1 MGSRYTTIQQHE
13 PLRIPSNWGSQEK
26 RLIAQLEETFDDIY
40 RRFGRLKLSDL
51 SESLRR
57 EVSSTIDGVKTHSTL
72 IEQNAQEIVLKA
84 EQIETLNGQVG
95 TLDDQV
101 SALSGQMKSA
111 QTSITQNAQAIVLKA
126 DGVVQDDG
134 SVAAQSVS
142 TSSVKVTANGVDITT
157 DGTFTVDGSN
167 FSVDADGKV
176 TANGAIIDGTV
187 RSNGALTLTQLDIH
201 IGESEPEIKRTGMVW
216 IKPAASAPPAPTMTT
231 AVYSHTFA
239 GTVQPLSKNYVY
251 GTLTGR
257 PEVKAGDRFVYV
269 LSLPVFAYRQT
280 DGVIITCVINGI
292 YYAGTFNFP
301 AQGYYTFEI
310 TVTDETRWYC
320 DTGSIS
326 FTLMAN
332 ESRASND
339 KKDCIRNAVGYTMT
353 LTCYSYSN

>member
-72 IEQNAQEIVLKA
+72 IEQNAEK
-84 EQIETLNGQVG
+84 IE
-95 TLDDQV
+95 
-101 SALSGQMKSA
+101 
-111 QTSITQNAQAIVLKA
+111 LKA
-126 DGVVQDDG
+126 DGVKQEDG

-142 TSSVKVTANGVDITT
+142 TSSVKVTADGVDITT

-216 IKPAASAPPAPTMTT
+216 IKPVASAPPAPTMTT

-257 PEVKAGDRFVYV
+257 PEVKAGDRFVYA

-280 DGVIITCVINGI
+280 NGVIITCVINGI
-292 YYAGTFNFP
+292 YYAGTFDFP

-332 ESRASND
+332 ESKATNSN
-339 KKDCIRNAVGYTMT
+339 KDCIRNAVGRTMT
-353 LTCYSYSN
+353 LTCYSYSS